1 MRRIFVPF
9 VLLFA
14 LMFAGCTYDDSEL
27 VERIEALERSNNV
40 STLREQVESLTK
52 SITALETLSA
62 KFDELSAKNGA
73 DILDLGIE
81 FEQLQEYVEE
91 RLDRVETHTAW
102 LEDIIDGKIEDA
114 LSGGA
119 DVDDKVAELR
129 SWVEGTYATLGQYD
143 ALSKDMAQLESALST
158 IQDDLAA
165 YKQEVEESFDIVDD
179 ELVEIENNISNMS
192 SDIQDLYDI
201 VNELE
206 ESIKTDDYIIE
217 QFQSIEA
224 RLAEHSVDISELDN
238 RLNAVEQQSETFA
251 SHIEDLYAAIEE
263 MKSELVAEYKRAIET
278 AIMENGGV
286 IDAKI
291 EAEIEEVNARV
302 NEELESIKERID
314 GLEQR
319 IDDLEDALDKIKA
332 LDLEFD
338 IEDGVA
344 CMAGASI
351 EFGYRVIGGD
361 DDTKVE
367 SFGDGGWRT
376 RVTATDATQGRIKV
390 TAPKDDAEDGKIVVL
405 ATSGAG
411 GTCMKA
417 IYFDRGIITDIMDSY
432 ETSYMANT
440 LAVTLKTNLE
450 YDVEISAEAQSW
462 LSCADTRAELRED
475 TLSFTIEEN
484 PYDEPRTAVIHLVGA
499 LGDKLQSF
507 EIVQQKSPSNAP
519 IQFADQNVKKVC
531 IEKFD
536 TNGDGELSYKEAAA
550 VTEIRGEALDIS
562 FFGDYT
568 SAIKSFDELQYF
580 INLTTTGY
588 GAFNGCSSLT
598 SVTIPDS
605 VTTIGDH
612 AFRVC
617 RSLTSVTIPDSVTSI
632 GYCAFNGCSSLTS
645 VTIGNSVTRIGNFAF
660 YTCSSLTSV
669 TIPDSV
675 TTIGYEA
682 FSGCSSLTSVTIPDS
697 VTTIGN
703 GAFSCCSNLT
713 AFYGKFAYED
723 NRCLIVDGVLNSF
736 APSGLTAYN
745 IPDSVTTIGN
755 SAFSGCSS
763 LTSVTIPDSV
773 TSIGG
778 YAFGYCSR
786 LTSVYCKPITPPALN
801 DAVFGHNASGR
812 KIYVPASEDDNIINA
827 YKSAVNWSDYADDI
841 YEIQPSKN
849 EIWYTNGSTTEATTP
864 NRTDVFGANIVSNLY
879 DADKKCWVI
888 TFDGDVT
895 TIGSY
900 AFYVCRSLTSVT
912 IPDSVT
918 TIGDVAFYCCD
929 SLTSVTI
936 PDSVTTIGSFAFEGC
951 SSLTSVTIPDSVTTI
966 GDCAFRDCRS
976 LTSVTI
982 PDSVI
987 TIGDSAFCY
996 CDSLT
1001 SVTIPDSVTTI
1012 GDTAFGWCQ
1021 NLTSITIPNSVTTIE
1036 NWAFG
1041 GCSSLVSATIGDGV
1055 TTIGE
1060 GVFAYCDNIAEFKG
1074 KYATENGRC
1083 LVKDNA
1089 IVAYANA
1096 SGTEYTIPDD
1106 IEMIEKSAFRGCTYL
1121 TAVIIPSGVKAI
1133 GINAFLDC
1141 GNLTEVYC
1149 KSTTPPTLGNGAFNE
1164 NADDRKIYVLASNDD
1179 SIINAYKNAPNWSS
1193 YSDDIVDYV
1202 EIDIPPKNEVWYK
1215 STTGDV
1221 IELDNYPYTLVSNT
1235 YENGI
1240 GKYKFAEDVV
1250 DIGAYFGDR
1259 GNKREQV
1266 LQFESIILP
1275 SNVNKIDTYYAMGYL
1290 KNACCLILS
1299 ENLEE
1304 IGTDFMGSFGEYLE
1318 EKHLYFISEECPK
1331 LYDPSYGIRIFWGQT
1346 SVLYVHYPKG
1356 SDYSAVEQGLKAW
1369 KAESSG
1375 FQYKLVETTYRLIHH

>member
-14 LMFAGCTYDDSEL
+14 LMFSGCTYDDSEL
-27 VERIEALERSNNV
+27 VERIEELERSNNV
-40 STLREQVESLTK
+40 STLREQVESLTM

-129 SWVEGTYATLGQYD
+129 SWVAGTYATLDQYA
-143 ALSKDMAQLESALST
+143 ALSEDMAQLESALST

-165 YKQEVEESFDIVDD
+165 YKQEVEESFDIVGD

-206 ESIKTDDYIIE
+206 ESINTDDYIFE

-302 NEELESIKERID
+302 DAELESIKERID

-361 DDTKVE
+361 DDTEVE

-462 LSCADTRAELRED
+462 ISCADTRAELRED

-484 PYDEPRTAVIHLVGA
+484 LYDEPRTAVIHLVGA

-519 IQFADQNVKKVC
+519 IQFADQNVKRVC
-531 IEKFD
+531 VEKFD
-536 TNGDGELSYKEAAA
+536 TNGDGELSYKEAAK
-550 VTEIRGEALDIS
+550 VTEIRGEDSDIS

-568 SAIKSFDELQYF
+568 LAITSFDELQYF
-580 INLTTTGY
+580 IG
-588 GAFNGCSSLT
+588 
-598 SVTIPDS
+598 IK
-605 VTTIGDH
+605 
-612 AFRVC
+612 
-617 RSLTSVTIPDSVTSI
+617 
-632 GYCAFNGCSSLTS
+632 
-645 VTIGNSVTRIGNFAF
+645 RIGN
-660 YTCSSLTSV
+660 
-669 TIPDSV
+669 
-675 TTIGYEA
+675 
-682 FSGCSSLTSVTIPDS
+682 
-697 VTTIGN
+697 
-703 GAFSCCSNLT
+703 
-713 AFYGKFAYED
+713 
-723 NRCLIVDGVLNSF
+723 
-736 APSGLTAYN
+736 
-745 IPDSVTTIGN
+745 
-755 SAFSGCSS
+755 
-763 LTSVTIPDSV
+763 
-773 TSIGG
+773 
-778 YAFGYCSR
+778 YAFTR
-786 LTSVYCKPITPPALN
+786 
-801 DAVFGHNASGR
+801 
-812 KIYVPASEDDNIINA
+812 
-827 YKSAVNWSDYADDI
+827 
-841 YEIQPSKN
+841 
-849 EIWYTNGSTTEATTP
+849 
-864 NRTDVFGANIVSNLY
+864 
-879 DADKKCWVI
+879 
-888 TFDGDVT
+888 
-895 TIGSY
+895 
-900 AFYVCRSLTSVT
+900 
-912 IPDSVT
+912 
-918 TIGDVAFYCCD
+918 
-929 SLTSVTI
+929 
-936 PDSVTTIGSFAFEGC
+936 C

-966 GDCAFRDCRS
+966 GDCAFRVCS
-976 LTSVTI
+976 
-982 PDSVI
+982 
-987 TIGDSAFCY
+987 
-996 CDSLT
+996 SLT

-1012 GDTAFGWCQ
+1012 GYRAFYYCSS
-1021 NLTSITIPNSVTTIE
+1021 LTSVTIPDSVTSIGGSAFVGCSSLTSVTIPDSVTTI
-1036 NWAFG
+1036 
-1041 GCSSLVSATIGDGV
+1041 
-1055 TTIGE
+1055 
-1060 GVFAYCDNIAEFKG
+1060 
-1074 KYATENGRC
+1074 GR
-1083 LVKDNA
+1083 
-1089 IVAYANA
+1089 
-1096 SGTEYTIPDD
+1096 
-1106 IEMIEKSAFRGCTYL
+1106 
-1121 TAVIIPSGVKAI
+1121 
-1133 GINAFLDC
+1133 NAFEDC
-1141 GNLTEVYC
+1141 
-1149 KSTTPPTLGNGAFNE
+1149 
-1164 NADDRKIYVLASNDD
+1164 I
-1179 SIINAYKNAPNWSS
+1179 
-1193 YSDDIVDYV
+1193 
-1202 EIDIPPKNEVWYK
+1202 
-1215 STTGDV
+1215 
-1221 IELDNYPYTLVSNT
+1221 
-1235 YENGI
+1235 
-1240 GKYKFAEDVV
+1240 
-1250 DIGAYFGDR
+1250 
-1259 GNKREQV
+1259 
-1266 LQFESIILP
+1266 
-1275 SNVNKIDTYYAMGYL
+1275 
-1290 KNACCLILS
+1290 
-1299 ENLEE
+1299 
-1304 IGTDFMGSFGEYLE
+1304 
-1318 EKHLYFISEECPK
+1318 
-1331 LYDPSYGIRIFWGQT
+1331 
-1346 SVLYVHYPKG
+1346 
-1356 SDYSAVEQGLKAW
+1356 
-1369 KAESSG
+1369 
-1375 FQYKLVETTYRLIHH
+1375 